1 MARID
6 GRRIVWAVNRQFL
19 LHGAG
24 LWIGVIGGGI
34 LLALGIMLLLSQIR
48 LREARALLIVPSGS
62 SEPLAIAPTAKSKL
76 SSLPQADTR
85 FDSTRRMLGVLN
97 KGGLEPA
104 QIKFKY
110 ERSEDAGLYRQVAD
124 FSVQAPWK
132 VVGETLQSLQTTD
145 RAVYISKLRLTRE
158 SIEQETVEAEIQ
170 LSHVF
175 LDRQAEPTR

>member
-24 LWIGVIGGGI
+24 LWMGVMGGGI
-34 LLALGIMLLLSQIR
+34 LLALGITIALSQMR
-48 LREARALLIVPSGS
+48 LREARALLVAPAGS
-62 SEPLAIAPTAKSKL
+62 SEPLAIESTTASKRP
-76 SSLPQADTR
+76 SLPQADAR
-85 FDSTRRMLGVLN
+85 FGSTRKMLGVLE

-110 ERSEDAGLYRQVAD
+110 ERSEEAGLYRQVAD

-132 VVGETLQSLQTTD
+132 MVGKTLQSLQTTD
-145 RAVYISKLRLTRE
+145 RAVYISKLRLSRE
-158 SIEQETVEAEIQ
+158 SVEQETVEAEVQ

-175 LDRQAEPTR
+175 LDRQAESAP